1 VSLPSRLNQ
10 ASFNVI
16 WYGDSKHPR
25 TECPTDQQFADMTLT
40 QDEVIRIRILEPI
53 SLVDQHGQHHDMTAL
68 MKLLGELA
76 CRSGHWLRWRLSAGK
91 GSRSLR

>member
-1 VSLPSRLNQ
+1 
-10 ASFNVI
+10 
-16 WYGDSKHPR
+16 
-25 TECPTDQQFADMTLT
+25 MTLT

-76 CRSGHWLRWRLSAGK
+76 LPERALVTLAAIGWQGEQVITVENKGAFVDYPLQAGQMPLFAPGRIPRWPRY
-91 GSRSLR
+91 